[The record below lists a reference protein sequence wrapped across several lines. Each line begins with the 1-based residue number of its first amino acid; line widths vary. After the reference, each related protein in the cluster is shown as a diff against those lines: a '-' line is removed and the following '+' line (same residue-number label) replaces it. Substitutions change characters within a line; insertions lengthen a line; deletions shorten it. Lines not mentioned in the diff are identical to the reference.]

1 MSCTTHH
8 FKDGHFD
15 HVRVG
20 GDHFADVTPPAAA
33 WSRLYGPS
41 VVDMVIAA
49 MTASFSRVARWCAE
63 RRAIEHMQSLSDH
76 QLRDLG
82 IAHNQ
87 IAPVVLG
94 LKSDITNDSLE

>member
-20 GDHFADVTPPAAA
+20 GDHFADVTPPSAA

-49 MTASFSRVARWCAE
+49 MKASFSRVARWRAE
-63 RRAIEHMQSLSDH
+63 RQAIEHMRSLSDH

-82 IAHNQ
+82 IARDK
-87 IAPVVLG
+87 IVPMVLG
-94 LKSDITNDSLE
+94 PK